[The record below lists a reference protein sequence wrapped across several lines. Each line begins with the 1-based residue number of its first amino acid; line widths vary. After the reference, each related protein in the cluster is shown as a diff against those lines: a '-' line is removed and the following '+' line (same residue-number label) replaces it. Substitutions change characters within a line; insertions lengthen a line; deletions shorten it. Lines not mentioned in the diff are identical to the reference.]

1 MGEMSHDK
9 APARMH
15 EPRGMV
21 SRPQQIGSDSAEV
34 TTIDARPLGAKP
46 FVIESVKGNSAK
58 DDDPTRLVVRDDAK
72 GKLTVLV
79 NEAIAK
85 WPGFKENMAEIGAL
99 VQRPE
104 NVAKGMSLYQAYIE
118 VVPNK
123 LVQDTAAKVTAAE
136 KAMTEK
142 LQQRVPKESIRPGS
156 TPVAKASADDSKT
169 DMESVI
175 RASMKSA
182 GLSAA

>member
-1 MGEMSHDK
+1 
-9 APARMH
+9 
-15 EPRGMV
+15 
-21 SRPQQIGSDSAEV
+21 
-34 TTIDARPLGAKP
+34 
-46 FVIESVKGNSAK
+46 
-58 DDDPTRLVVRDDAK
+58 
-72 GKLTVLV
+72 
-79 NEAIAK
+79 
-85 WPGFKENMAEIGAL
+85 
-99 VQRPE
+99 
-104 NVAKGMSLYQAYIE
+104 MSLYEAYSHI
-118 VVPNK
+118 VPAELEK
-123 LVQDTAAKVTAAE
+123 EATAKVAAAE